1 MDIFTRLDQIPQEIN
16 QIDNEKLQLQQRLDA
31 FWEHMPPLNPN
42 FIGQLML
49 HLQNKIRLL
58 EIRKRELIEEQQE
71 LIVRAI
77 TLGPRGN

>member
-1 MDIFTRLDQIPQEIN
+1 M
-16 QIDNEKLQLQQRLDA
+16 
-31 FWEHMPPLNPN
+31 EHMPPLNPN

-49 HLQNKIRLL
+49 HLQNQIRLL